1 MCNEKLKQMRPNES
15 LNNTSSG
22 VIDSKTEILKKKIV
36 SLEKELN
43 KAKVCFF

>member
-22 VIDSKTEILKKKIV
+22 VIDSKIENKLHTKYIAKKK
-36 SLEKELN
+36 N
-43 KAKVCFF
+43 CFFGKRIK